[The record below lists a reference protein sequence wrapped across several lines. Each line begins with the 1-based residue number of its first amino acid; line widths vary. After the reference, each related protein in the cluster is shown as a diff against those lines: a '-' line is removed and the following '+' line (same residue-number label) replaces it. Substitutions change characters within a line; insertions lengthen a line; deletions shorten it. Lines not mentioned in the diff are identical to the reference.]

1 MLILNIQINMITTI
15 VKTKAKATLKLY
27 NMINSY
33 LFEQEYG
40 DLKGV
45 SASDIDKIKEC
56 KGVLAKIIN
65 KNK

>member
-1 MLILNIQINMITTI
+1 MITTI

-40 DLKGV
+40 DLKNV
-45 SASDIDKIKEC
+45 ATSDIDKIKEC
-56 KGVLAKIIN
+56 KGVLVKIIN
-65 KNK
+65 KNKI

>member
-1 MLILNIQINMITTI
+1 MITAI

-27 NMINSY
+27 NMINTY

>member
-1 MLILNIQINMITTI
+1 MITAI

-27 NMINSY
+27 NMINTY

-45 SASDIDKIKEC
+45 SALDIDKIKEC

>member
-1 MLILNIQINMITTI
+1 MITTI

-27 NMINSY
+27 NMINTY

-40 DLKGV
+40 DLKNV
-45 SASDIDKIKEC
+45 ATSDIDKIKEC

>member
-1 MLILNIQINMITTI
+1 MITTI

-40 DLKGV
+40 DLKNV
-45 SASDIDKIKEC
+45 ATSDIDKIKEC
-56 KGVLAKIIN
+56 KGVLAKIID

>member
-1 MLILNIQINMITTI
+1 MITTI

-27 NMINSY
+27 NMINTY

-40 DLKGV
+40 DLKNV
-45 SASDIDKIKEC
+45 ATSDIDKIKEC
-56 KGVLAKIIN
+56 KGVLVKIID

>member
-1 MLILNIQINMITTI
+1 MITTI

-45 SASDIDKIKEC
+45 ATSDIDKIKEC

>member
-1 MLILNIQINMITTI
+1 MITTI

-40 DLKGV
+40 DLKNV
-45 SASDIDKIKEC
+45 ATSDIDKIKEC
-56 KGVLAKIIN
+56 KGVLAKIVD

>member
-1 MLILNIQINMITTI
+1 MITTI

-27 NMINSY
+27 NMINTY

-40 DLKGV
+40 DLKNV
-45 SASDIDKIKEC
+45 ATSDIDKIKEC
-56 KGVLAKIIN
+56 KGVLVKIIN

>member
-1 MLILNIQINMITTI
+1 MITTI

-40 DLKGV
+40 DLKNV
-45 SASDIDKIKEC
+45 ATSDIDKIKEC
-56 KGVLAKIIN
+56 KGVLVKIID

>member
-1 MLILNIQINMITTI
+1 MITTI

-40 DLKGV
+40 DLKNV
-45 SASDIDKIKEC
+45 ATSDIDKIKEC
-56 KGVLAKIIN
+56 KGVLVKIIN